1 MSQGRRIK
9 EENNKDK
16 KSTKNEK
23 NNPKGNIIF
32 KILAFVYFLITIVFY
47 IAVIQIDM
55 LPTLYTVVFTIAEIL
70 FTYLIIRGIA
80 KSRKGYVINIICI
93 IIAILIS
100 AVYVYATN
108 YLLATSNFLGN
119 VFKQVTETEQYYIV
133 SKKDSSYTNIEDVEG
148 TDVYLFQI
156 EESVKNDLENK
167 VNVTLKSE
175 QNLTDLGTKL
185 IDDEIDTIFVSL
197 TQYEM
202 LSEEIKGFK
211 ENTKIIYIVNHDVK
225 VESVIE
231 NTNSEH
237 TIENGIFNVYVSG
250 IDTTGSIT
258 NVARSDANILATVNT
273 KTHEILLTS
282 IPRDYYVT
290 LHSKDAN
297 DKLTHSGIYGISETV
312 TSVEDL
318 LEIDINYYVRINFT
332 TVIKLVDIIGG
343 VDVYS
348 EYNFST
354 NTDPS
359 FTFTKGNTH
368 LNGQQAL
375 AYSRERYS
383 FVDGDNQRIK
393 NQQQVIEAII
403 EKVLS
408 SNTILT
414 KYINILNSME
424 GSFQTNI
431 TQDEVSKL
439 VQDQLSSMSSWKI
452 TTNSLTGTGAYYPT
466 YSMGSQE
473 LYVMIPDNDSIEE
486 AEEQIHKVMGE

>member
-1 MSQGRRIK
+1 MSQGRRKK

-175 QNLTDLGTKL
+175 QNLTDLGIKL

-318 LEIDINYYVRINFT
+318 LDIDINYYVRINFT

-473 LYVMIPDNDSIEE
+473 LYVMIPDNESIEE

>member
-258 NVARSDANILATVNT
+258 NVARSDANILATINT

-318 LEIDINYYVRINFT
+318 LDIDINYYVRINFT

-486 AEEQIHKVMGE
+486 AEEQIHKVLGE

>member
-80 KSRKGYVINIICI
+80 KKRKGYVINIICI

-108 YLLATSNFLGN
+108 YLFATSNFLGN

-318 LEIDINYYVRINFT
+318 LDIDINYYVRINFT

-486 AEEQIHKVMGE
+486 AENKINKIMGN

>member
-133 SKKDSSYTNIEDVEG
+133 SKNDSSYTNIEDVEG

-318 LEIDINYYVRINFT
+318 LDIDINYYVRINFT

-354 NTDPS
+354 NTNPS

-452 TTNSLTGTGAYYPT
+452 STNSLTGTGAYYPT

-473 LYVMIPDNDSIEE
+473 LYVMIPENESIEE

>member
-185 IDDEIDTIFVSL
+185 IDDEIDTIVVSL

-318 LEIDINYYVRINFT
+318 LDIDINYYVRINFT

-486 AEEQIHKVMGE
+486 AEEQIHKVLGE

>member
-318 LEIDINYYVRINFT
+318 LDIDINYYVRINFT

-486 AEEQIHKVMGE
+486 AEEQIHKVLGE

>member
-1 MSQGRRIK
+1 MSQGRRKK

-250 IDTTGSIT
+250 IDQS
-258 NVARSDANILATVNT
+258 L
-273 KTHEILLTS
+273 
-282 IPRDYYVT
+282 
-290 LHSKDAN
+290 
-297 DKLTHSGIYGISETV
+297 
-312 TSVEDL
+312 
-318 LEIDINYYVRINFT
+318 F
-332 TVIKLVDIIGG
+332 IGG
-343 VDVYS
+343 
-348 EYNFST
+348 
-354 NTDPS
+354 
-359 FTFTKGNTH
+359 
-368 LNGQQAL
+368 
-375 AYSRERYS
+375 
-383 FVDGDNQRIK
+383 
-393 NQQQVIEAII
+393 
-403 EKVLS
+403 
-408 SNTILT
+408 
-414 KYINILNSME
+414 
-424 GSFQTNI
+424 
-431 TQDEVSKL
+431 
-439 VQDQLSSMSSWKI
+439 
-452 TTNSLTGTGAYYPT
+452 
-466 YSMGSQE
+466 
-473 LYVMIPDNDSIEE
+473 
-486 AEEQIHKVMGE
+486 